1 MKNIVN
7 YLGRIKKGAT
17 LNIMVNTISA
27 FGLGFAS
34 YYFQTKGLA
43 LYKIM
48 LVWAISPLATLP
60 IVLLA
65 SRWSTR
71 TFLKLGVLSYI
82 GASLSLFFYN
92 DYSWLL
98 FGIFSGLVLGLFWVS
113 FNYVFFLTSTQ
124 KHHAKDSSMYF
135 IFPALVGIAMPP
147 LGALIIG
154 NLGFKVLFLLTT
166 IAFVIPFLYVRSEY
180 FKHEQTITFSEAN
193 KAFSNIRLI
202 AFFDGAL
209 QFFQWH
215 FLTIYALIFLK
226 TEYEVGG
233 LLSFIALLS
242 LLVSFALSYMSD
254 HYGKR
259 VEFLY
264 PLLALMAIL
273 IVIMP
278 SLNSLVTLVPF
289 IGAYVVLDNLSM
301 PIRFSI
307 RMDMA
312 KSNIGFWRASEFYG
326 NIGRTV
332 VFGISAL
339 LLYSGYYWLPFVL
352 FALMTITFPFIIR
365 QKNISLRKRAGKV
378 KTDSF

>member
-1 MKNIVN
+1 MNNVAN
-7 YLGRIKKGAT
+7 YFGRFKKGAI
-17 LNIMVNTISA
+17 LNITVNAIQA

-48 LVWAISPLATLP
+48 LVWAINPLASLP

-65 SRWSTR
+65 TRWSTR
-71 TFLKLGVLSYI
+71 TFLKLGVLCYI
-82 GASLSLFFYN
+82 GASLSLLFYN
-92 DYSWLL
+92 EYSWLL
-98 FGIFSGLVLGLFWVS
+98 FGIFMGLVLGLFWVS
-113 FNYVFFLTSTQ
+113 FNYVFFSTSSNNQ
-124 KHHAKDSSMYF
+124 HAKDSSMYF
-135 IFPALVGIAMPP
+135 IFPALVSIVMPP
-147 LGALIIG
+147 LGALVID
-154 NLGFKVLFLLTT
+154 NFGFKMLFMFTT
-166 IAFVIPFLYVRSEY
+166 VAFLIPLFYVRSDY
-180 FKHEQTITFSEAN
+180 FNHDQTITFSQAN
-193 KAFSNIRLI
+193 KEFSNIRLI
-202 AFFDGAL
+202 AFFDGVL

-233 LLSFIALLS
+233 LLSLIALLS
-242 LLVSFALSYMSD
+242 LLVSFALSYASD

-264 PLLALMAIL
+264 PLLTLMAIL
-273 IVIMP
+273 ILIMP
-278 SLNSLVTLVPF
+278 SLNSVVALVPF
-289 IGAYVVLDNLSM
+289 IGAYVILDNLSM

-332 VFGISAL
+332 VLGMSAL
-339 LLYSGYYWLPFVL
+339 LLYLGYSWLPFVI
-352 FALMTITFPFIIR
+352 FAVMTIIFPFIIR
-365 QKNISLRKRAGKV
+365 QKNISLRKRSGESQAG
-378 KTDSF
+378 SL